1 MFDFDNFCFRCM
13 GKTENGVCKS
23 CGFNNGGYETPPH
36 HLKPKTILN
45 GKYVIGAAMG
55 EGGFGITYVGY
66 DLNLDIR
73 VAIKEYFPSG
83 MVTRGATGEGSVSLY
98 TSGDPQ
104 GYENEKNKFLFEAKT
119 LAKFDDLPGIVSV
132 RDFFNENGTAYIV
145 MEFIDGVSL
154 KDYLK
159 QNGGKISVDQALRM
173 TEPLLRS
180 LSLIHKS
187 GIIHRDISPDNIM
200 ITKKGEIKLLDFGA
214 ARGVSPD
221 GTKSMSVQL
230 KHGYAPEEQYRSH
243 GKQGPWTDVYA
254 ICATIYRAITGQVPV
269 QSLER
274 MYEDHLVPPSKMGVN
289 IDPRLEAALM
299 KGMAVYASA
308 RFENV
313 DDLYNAI
320 YCGAAVEY
328 DPSRPPAGP
337 DPSRNISAGQG
348 SPRGGYHSPEQRP
361 PKKKNSPVL
370 IAVISAMGVVA
381 AAIII
386 GIILMFGSSGGDEQ
400 DQTVAVVT
408 PTAAPTPTP
417 PPPPVFSDY
426 SASST
431 RGVDYTAGYAN
442 NYYASYA
449 IDGDMTTA
457 WSCDRNV
464 ELTPTYTLKADTK
477 QHVSGIKLTNGYCK
491 SSQTYY
497 KNRRI
502 TQIQIT
508 YEGGSQV
515 ADLQQ
520 DAYRVMQDI
529 PLTVPV
535 DTSYISIKV
544 SDTVYGDW
552 KDIAISEISVY

>member
-13 GKTENGVCKS
+13 GKSENGVCQS
-23 CGFNNGGYETPPH
+23 CGFKNDEYEAPPH

-45 GKYVIGAAMG
+45 GKYIIGAAMG

-73 VAIKEYFPSG
+73 VAVKEYFPSG
-83 MVTRGATGEGSVSLY
+83 MVTRGTVGEGSVTMY
-98 TSGDPQ
+98 TSGDPEE
-104 GYENEKNKFLFEAKT
+104 YEKEKDKFLFEAKT

-145 MEFIDGVSL
+145 MEFIDGISL
-154 KDYLK
+154 KEYLN
-159 QNGGKISVDQALRM
+159 QNGGRISVDQALRM
-173 TEPLLRS
+173 TEPLMKS
-180 LSLIHKS
+180 LSMIHKS

-214 ARGVSPD
+214 ARGVSLD
-221 GTKSMSVQL
+221 GNKSMSVQL

-274 MYEDHLVPPSKMGVN
+274 MYEDNLVPPSKLGVS
-289 IDPRLEAALM
+289 IDPRIEAALM

-308 RFENV
+308 RFENI

-320 YCGAAVEY
+320 YRGAAVEY
-328 DPSRPPAGP
+328 NAEQRPAADPR
-337 DPSRNISAGQG
+337 RNISPAQE
-348 SPRGGYHSPEQRP
+348 PRSGGYDTAARQQQ
-361 PKKKNSPVL
+361 KKKKSAGL
-370 IAVISAMGVVA
+370 IAAVSAMAVVA
-381 AAIII
+381 AAIIV
-386 GIILMFGSSGGDEQ
+386 GIILMLASSGGDELAKNE
-400 DQTVAVVT
+400 TIAA
-408 PTAAPTPTP
+408 PTAAPTPTLP
-417 PPPPVFSDY
+417 PPPAFTEN

-431 RGVDYTAGYAN
+431 RGADYTAGYAN
-442 NYYASYA
+442 YYYASYA
-449 IDGDMTTA
+449 VDGDMTTA
-457 WSCDRNV
+457 WSCDRNI
-464 ELTPTYTLKADTK
+464 ELTPTYMFRAPTR
-477 QHVSGIKLTNGYCK
+477 QHVSGVKLTNGYCK

-497 KNRRI
+497 KNRRVTRVEI
-502 TQIQIT
+502 S
-508 YEGGSQV
+508 YEGGSQI

-529 PLTVPV
+529 PLTAPA
-535 DTSYISIKV
+535 DTAYISIRV
-544 SDTVYGDW
+544 LDSVYGDW

>member
-13 GKTENGVCKS
+13 GQTENGVCKA

-83 MVTRGATGEGSVSLY
+83 MVTRGTVGEGSVTLY
-98 TSGDPQ
+98 TSGDPHE
-104 GYENEKNKFLFEAKT
+104 YENEKNKFLFEAKT

-159 QNGGKISVDQALRM
+159 RKGGKISVDQALRM
-173 TEPLLRS
+173 TEPLLKS

-254 ICATIYRAITGQVPV
+254 ICATIYRAITG
-269 QSLER
+269 
-274 MYEDHLVPPSKMGVN
+274 
-289 IDPRLEAALM
+289 
-299 KGMAVYASA
+299 
-308 RFENV
+308 
-313 DDLYNAI
+313 
-320 YCGAAVEY
+320 
-328 DPSRPPAGP
+328 
-337 DPSRNISAGQG
+337 
-348 SPRGGYHSPEQRP
+348 
-361 PKKKNSPVL
+361 
-370 IAVISAMGVVA
+370 
-381 AAIII
+381 
-386 GIILMFGSSGGDEQ
+386 
-400 DQTVAVVT
+400 
-408 PTAAPTPTP
+408 
-417 PPPPVFSDY
+417 
-426 SASST
+426 
-431 RGVDYTAGYAN
+431 
-442 NYYASYA
+442 
-449 IDGDMTTA
+449 
-457 WSCDRNV
+457 
-464 ELTPTYTLKADTK
+464 LKA
-477 QHVSGIKLTNGYCK
+477 
-491 SSQTYY
+491 
-497 KNRRI
+497 
-502 TQIQIT
+502 
-508 YEGGSQV
+508 GS
-515 ADLQQ
+515 
-520 DAYRVMQDI
+520 
-529 PLTVPV
+529 
-535 DTSYISIKV
+535 
-544 SDTVYGDW
+544 
-552 KDIAISEISVY
+552 